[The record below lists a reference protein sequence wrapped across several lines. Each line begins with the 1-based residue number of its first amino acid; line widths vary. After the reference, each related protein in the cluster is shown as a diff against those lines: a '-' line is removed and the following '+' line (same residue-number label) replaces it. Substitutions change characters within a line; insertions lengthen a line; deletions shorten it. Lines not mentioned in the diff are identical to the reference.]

1 MSSIF
6 GSAKAVQEADNVLIL
21 QEKKERGAASSR
33 KYVQVRQGDSDLS
46 DGHFDLIIVWRSCY
60 SGDNISKNLK
70 IIHCNNIMTM
80 STMLLLL
87 K

>member
-46 DGHFDLIIVWRSCY
+46 DGHFDLII
-60 SGDNISKNLK
+60 I
-70 IIHCNNIMTM
+70 
-80 STMLLLL
+80 
-87 K
+87 